1 MLFNCLQTGCAQ
13 LAHSPAMAGFSQQ
26 SFQGVFFQ
34 NPDEAVPL
42 KRQKKEPGAPTQKN
56 VVVLKS
62 SDVTT
67 KDDVV
72 FMPNTIEMAQL
83 KKATNG
89 QFKSMQISSNMSEA
103 EIEESLKRLF
113 PCLKDKR

>member
-1 MLFNCLQTGCAQ
+1 M
-13 LAHSPAMAGFSQQ
+13 AHSPAMAGFSQQ

-42 KRQKKEPGAPTQKN
+42 KRQKEEPGAPTQKN

-62 SDVTT
+62 SDVTA

-113 PCLKDKR
+113 PSLKDKR